1 MIPWVSGKCILR
13 AFTSSRFLPLSNVA
27 VDRLRWMNWS
37 CCTAIAL
44 LLRARRWRRRLAA
57 GLDALHLGRQVG
69 DLGFDRLELL
79 DAAHVPAP
87 VGVREPATLLGA
99 EAPGLV
105 IGLRVRDVL
114 ELRDLF
120 RADLA
125 AVLATRLEAAARRR
139 RDEVRRQPLDGQQL
153 RLARLV
159 EARDRA
165 KQAPRVRHLRVR
177 EE

>member
-57 GLDALHLGRQVG
+57 GLDAFHLGRQVR
-69 DLGFDRLELL
+69 DLRFDRLELL

-87 VGVREPATLLGA
+87 VGVREPASLLGA
-99 EAPGLV
+99 EPPGFV
-105 IGLRVRDVL
+105 IAHRGRAVLALRN
-114 ELRDLF
+114 LF
-120 RADLA
+120 RAGPA
-125 AVLATRLEAAARRR
+125 SVLAWR
-139 RDEVRRQPLDGQQL
+139 
-153 RLARLV
+153 
-159 EARDRA
+159 
-165 KQAPRVRHLRVR
+165 
-177 EE
+177 